1 MKAVVFTLGCKVN
14 ACESDSIIKSLENLG
29 YEVFSDLVY
38 ADLYIV
44 NTCAVTSE
52 AEHKS
57 RQTVAR
63 IKKINPQAEIIFT
76 GCASQNAPKD
86 FIEKTG
92 VKLVTGTFLK
102 SKLAN
107 KINERGIIVEKEE
120 TEFDE
125 MIFPEKT
132 RTRAYVKIEDGCNN
146 FCSYCL
152 IPYLRGRE
160 RSRKPEN
167 VLAEIEN
174 TTAKEVVLTGI
185 NVTAYDYGGIRLPQL
200 LLMLKD
206 VKKRIRLGSLEAGV
220 VTEELLSASK
230 NLYDFAPHFHLSL
243 QSGSD
248 AVLKKMNRHYTFAE
262 YLSRIKS
269 IRKYYPSAGITT
281 DIIAGFP
288 TETEEDFLQSVNAI
302 KEAEFSDAH
311 CFPYSKRKGTVAYN
325 MKDLS
330 KEVKK
335 TRTNELIKVASEY
348 KKRFIEKNLGAV
360 CEFLGEEYDGEYTSG
375 YTGNYIKCYVK
386 GNYGGQMI
394 NVKLNEFYKEGA
406 TATVEE

>member
-38 ADLYIV
+38 ADLYII

-107 KINERGIIVEKEE
+107 MINERGIIVEKEE

-152 IPYLRGRE
+152 IP
-160 RSRKPEN
+160 
-167 VLAEIEN
+167 
-174 TTAKEVVLTGI
+174 
-185 NVTAYDYGGIRLPQL
+185 
-200 LLMLKD
+200 
-206 VKKRIRLGSLEAGV
+206 
-220 VTEELLSASK
+220 
-230 NLYDFAPHFHLSL
+230 
-243 QSGSD
+243 
-248 AVLKKMNRHYTFAE
+248 
-262 YLSRIKS
+262 
-269 IRKYYPSAGITT
+269 
-281 DIIAGFP
+281 
-288 TETEEDFLQSVNAI
+288 
-302 KEAEFSDAH
+302 
-311 CFPYSKRKGTVAYN
+311 
-325 MKDLS
+325 
-330 KEVKK
+330 
-335 TRTNELIKVASEY
+335 
-348 KKRFIEKNLGAV
+348 
-360 CEFLGEEYDGEYTSG
+360 
-375 YTGNYIKCYVK
+375 
-386 GNYGGQMI
+386 
-394 NVKLNEFYKEGA
+394 
-406 TATVEE
+406 